1 MKGVVTIKKLEN
13 APVVIKIDNV
23 KKQYR
28 LGTIGGGTLKGDL
41 QSWWARVRHKED
53 PNLKIGQEGH
63 VRNEKFMALNGVSLE
78 VKKGEAIGL
87 IGGNGAGKST
97 LLKLLS
103 RVTAPTEGE
112 IRIRGQISSMLE
124 VGTGFHGELTGREN
138 IYLNGAILGM
148 TRAEVTEKIED
159 IIEFSECRQFI
170 DTPVKRYSSGM
181 FVKLAFSVAAHL
193 DNDIMLMDEVLAVGD
208 MAFQRKC
215 IDKMLSVVRESGKTI
230 IYVSHNMQTI
240 RQLCSR
246 GVVLRKGEIVY
257 DGDVE
262 EAIGIYLRNDVMRP
276 QMSYEYSDKT
286 RGWSFL
292 TDKVWLKRL
301 DVVGRDDVVVKDGE
315 TLSFRLRWDCREDV
329 EKLSLRMMIHNNDQ
343 MVIATA
349 VCPDFCSCKK
359 GEEYEREFE
368 MNVEPLC
375 TGTYKVLLVLY
386 ESDELGSVIDADAAW
401 PGLIFERE
409 NSSVLDWKPKLFG
422 DVELKQMTVKPK

>member
-1 MKGVVTIKKLEN
+1 MTVN
-13 APVVIKIDNV
+13 NSDAPVVIRIEDV

-63 VRNEKFMALNGVSLE
+63 VRNEKFMALDGISLD
-78 VKKGEAIGL
+78 VHKGEAIGL
-87 IGGNGAGKST
+87 IGSNGAGKST

-103 RVTAPTEGE
+103 RVTAPTEGT
-112 IRIRGQISSMLE
+112 IKIKGKISSMLE

-159 IIEFSECRQFI
+159 IIDFSECRQFI

-208 MAFQRKC
+208 MAFQKKC

-246 GVVLRKGEIVY
+246 GVVLQKGKIVY
-257 DGDVE
+257 DGEVE
-262 EAIGIYLRNDVMRP
+262 HAIGLYLNQAKMQAVK
-276 QMSYEYSDKT
+276 EYKFDESK
-286 RGWSFL
+286 RGWNFL
-292 TDKVWLKRL
+292 TEKVFMKELNVI
-301 DVVGRDDVVVKDGE
+301 DRDDMVVRDSE
-315 TLSFRLRWDCREDV
+315 NLRFRLKWVAKEDIK
-329 EKLSLRMMIHNNDQ
+329 ELHLRMMIHNNDQ
-343 MVIATA
+343 AVVATA
-349 VCPDFCSCKK
+349 VCPAFMECRK
-359 GEEYEREFE
+359 GEEYERDFT
-368 MNVEPLC
+368 MNVETLC
-375 TGTYKVLLVLY
+375 TGTYKVLMVLY
-386 ESDELGSVIDADAAW
+386 ESDELGSVIDADAVW

-409 NSSVLDWKPKLFG
+409 NTSALDWKPRLFG
-422 DVELKQMTVKPK
+422 DVELPEII

>member
-1 MKGVVTIKKLEN
+1 MET
-13 APVVIKIDNV
+13 VIKIENL

-53 PNLKIGQEGH
+53 PNLRVDQTAYKY
-63 VRNEKFMALNGVSLE
+63 NEKFMALNGINLE
-78 VKKGEAIGL
+78 IKKGEAVGL

-112 IRIRGQISSMLE
+112 ICIKGKISSMLE

-148 TRAEVTEKIED
+148 SRAEVDKKIED
-159 IIEFSECRQFI
+159 IIDFSECRQFI

-208 MAFQRKC
+208 MAFQKKC
-215 IDKMLSVVRESGKTI
+215 IEKMLDVVKNSGKTI

-246 GVVLRKGEIVY
+246 GVVLQKGEIVY

-262 EAIGIYLRNDVMRP
+262 TAIGLYLNKEKMQSKMNYDFTDGERRWN
-276 QMSYEYSDKT
+276 
-286 RGWSFL
+286 FL
-292 TDKVWLKRL
+292 TDKVKMQSIN
-301 DVVGRDDVVVKDGE
+301 VIERDNMIVKDGE
-315 TLSFRLRWDCREDV
+315 KLKFKLKWRANEDV
-329 EKLSLRMMIHNNDQ
+329 KGLGLRLMIHNDDQ
-343 MVIATA
+343 EIIATA
-349 VCPDFCSCKK
+349 VCPNFADAVKC
-359 GEEYEREFE
+359 EIYENEFE

-375 TGTYKVLLVLY
+375 TGTYKAIAVLY
-386 ESDELGSVIDADAAW
+386 ESDELGSVIDADAVW
-401 PGLIFERE
+401 PGLIFERD
-409 NSSVLDWKPKLFG
+409 NTSSLDWKSKLFG
-422 DVELKQMTVKPK
+422 NVELEGLILNK

>member
-1 MKGVVTIKKLEN
+1 MEKNTN
-13 APVVIKIDNV
+13 TPVVIKIDNV

-41 QSWWARVRHKED
+41 QSWWARVRHKDD

-63 VRNEKFMALNGVSLE
+63 VRNEKFLALDGVSLE
-78 VKKGEAIGL
+78 VHKGEAIGL

-112 IRIRGQISSMLE
+112 IRIKGKISSMLE

-246 GVVLRKGEIVY
+246 GVVLQKGKIIY
-257 DGDVE
+257 DGEVE
-262 EAIGIYLRNDVMRP
+262 HAIGLYLNQSKMIAGRTYDFTGA
-276 QMSYEYSDKT
+276 K

-292 TDKVWLKRL
+292 TDKVCLERL
-301 DVVGRDDVVVKDGE
+301 EVLDRENMVIRDGE
-315 TLSFRLRWDCREDV
+315 KIRFRLKWRSKEDIP
-329 EKLSLRMMIHNNDQ
+329 ELHLRMMIHNNDQ
-343 MVIATA
+343 AVVATA
-349 VCPDFCSCKK
+349 VCPAFAECLKD
-359 GEEYEREFE
+359 EEYEREFE
-368 MNVEPLC
+368 MDVEPLC
-375 TGTYKVLLVLY
+375 TGTYKVLMALY
-386 ESDELGSVIDADAAW
+386 ESDELGSVIDADAVW

-409 NSSVLDWKPKLFG
+409 NKSVLDWKPRLFG
-422 DVELKQMTVKPK
+422 DVELNEITVV

>member
-1 MKGVVTIKKLEN
+1 LKGVVTIKRLEN

-63 VRNEKFMALNGVSLE
+63 VRNERFMALDGVSLE
-78 VKKGEAIGL
+78 VRKGEAIGL

-112 IRIRGQISSMLE
+112 IRIKGKISSMLE

-246 GVVLRKGEIVY
+246 GVVLRKGEVVY

-262 EAIGIYLRNDVMRP
+262 EAIGIYLRNDKM
-276 QMSYEYSDKT
+276 QAAMSYEFGDNT
-286 RGWSFL
+286 RGWNFL
-292 TDKVWLKRL
+292 TDKVWLQRL
-301 DVVGRDDVVVKDGE
+301 DVVGRENMVVKDGE
-315 TLSFRLRWDCREDV
+315 TLRFRLKWDCREDV
-329 EKLSLRMMIHNNDQ
+329 EKLSIRMMIHNNDQ

-349 VCPDFCSCKK
+349 VCPDFCSCRK
-359 GEEYEREFE
+359 GETYEREFE

-375 TGTYKVLLVLY
+375 TGTYKVLMVLY

-401 PGLIFERE
+401 PGMIFERE
-409 NSSVLDWKPKLFG
+409 NDSVLDWKPKLFG
-422 DVELKQMTVKPK
+422 DVELEQMTVKPI